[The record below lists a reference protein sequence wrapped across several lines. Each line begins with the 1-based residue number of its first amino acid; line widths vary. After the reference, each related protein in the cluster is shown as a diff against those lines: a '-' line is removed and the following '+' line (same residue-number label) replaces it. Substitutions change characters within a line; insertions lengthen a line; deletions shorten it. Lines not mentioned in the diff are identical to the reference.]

1 MWHTLSLV
9 AALLT
14 IAAMNLLIKAGA
26 NTLESQQ
33 QAGGSLSLLSL
44 LSMIKTAM
52 GNPWIIG
59 AMICGILNF
68 ITYMYALKK
77 FQVST
82 AYPIMISV
90 SCIIIAIGAGV
101 FFSERLNVWQIA
113 GMVLIIAG
121 VWMIVGMAKTA

>member
-9 AALLT
+9 VALLA

-26 NTLESQQ
+26 GLMEAQK
-33 QAGGSLSLLSL
+33 QAGASQSL
-44 LSMIKTAM
+44 LSMAKMAM
-52 GNPWIIG
+52 TNPWIIG

-68 ITYMYALKK
+68 AAYTFALRKY
-77 FQVST
+77 QLST

-90 SCIIIAIGAGV
+90 SCVIIAIGAAV
-101 FFSERLNVWQIA
+101 FFSERLNTWQIA

-121 VWMIVGMAKTA
+121 VWMIVSQIAKTA

>member
-1 MWHTLSLV
+1 MLHTISLV
-9 AALLT
+9 AALLC

-26 NTLESQQ
+26 NTLEGPRHG
-33 QAGGSLSLLSL
+33 GGSLSLLSL
-44 LSMIKTAM
+44 LSMTKTALV
-52 GNPWIIG
+52 NPWIIG

-90 SCIIIAIGAGV
+90 SCVIIAIGAAV
-101 FFSERLNVWQIA
+101 WFSERLNVWQIA